1 MLNKII
7 EKGMVRET
15 CACVCVCVCVCV
27 HVCVCVCVHVHA
39 CVHACERMHVCV
51 HACVLSSHVDHLFCG
66 CVAVTNVCDPSC
78 SSSVSRTG
86 LPPSQGAPW
95 TTVSSRSHSKQSTR
109 SLRTPS
115 VDWSSP
121 TWRYVCICMVCVPEE
136 LVLVRRVGL
145 RTYILSV
152 YVRM

>member
-1 MLNKII
+1 MCTRVFCPHTWTISS
-7 EKGMVRET
+7 MV
-15 CACVCVCVCVCV
+15 
-27 HVCVCVCVHVHA
+27 
-39 CVHACERMHVCV
+39 
-51 HACVLSSHVDHLFCG
+51 
-66 CVAVTNVCDPSC
+66 NVCGPSC

-86 LPPSQGAPW
+86 LPPSRGAPW

-152 YVRM
+152 YVCRYVHMCVHTLHVQYTVWLGGWVKAYLA